1 MTDVSQTGGQLLD
14 QAADALHHTRALIDR
29 ALSSLKA
36 KTVEDGR
43 ISPAKLDA
51 YQLISYELSLSWA
64 ECCAARFMLDH
75 SSQCQDDF
83 TNRLCALFCAEAVT
97 ATCARLRARLAD
109 FELADA
115 DIAAVLDAHAA
126 FLASQLSASNIAAI
140 GQDVVAR
147 GADLGPDLLEER
159 YTLMRDTFRRFW
171 AAPKASFT

>member
-1 MTDVSQTGGQLLD
+1 
-14 QAADALHHTRALIDR
+14 
-29 ALSSLKA
+29 
-36 KTVEDGR
+36 
-43 ISPAKLDA
+43 
-51 YQLISYELSLSWA
+51 
-64 ECCAARFMLDH
+64 MLDH

-159 YTLMRDTFRRFW
+159 YTLMRDTFRRF
-171 AAPKASFT
+171 ADEVVMPLAEQVHREDLIIPEAILAPLKLSLIHI